1 MAMCCFSHILS
12 PPYITTFISQPSS
25 QFRRIAIF
33 NKRDLELHNHNTTSV
48 ISSNPKNKIFAI
60 GNGASAA
67 ETAVVEIQKLQFQV
81 SNGYPYP
88 FGATV
93 QEDGVNFAIYSL
105 NALSATLCLFTLSDF
120 KNVNSSFLIFNS
132 ITNFSKLLRVFRFLY
147 FN

>member
-12 PPYITTFISQPSS
+12 PPYITTFISQSPS

-33 NKRDLELHNHNTTSV
+33 NKHNTTSV
-48 ISSNPKNKIFAI
+48 ICSIPKKKKKKKKISAI
-60 GNGASAA
+60 GNGASTA

-120 KNVNSSFLIFNS
+120 KNVNSSFHYS
-132 ITNFSKLLRVFRFLY
+132 IQFQISQNFFQF
-147 FN
+147 

>member
-12 PPYITTFISQPSS
+12 PPYITTFISQSPS

-33 NKRDLELHNHNTTSV
+33 NKRDLELHKHNTTSV
-48 ISSNPKNKIFAI
+48 ICSIPKKKKISAI

-120 KNVNSSFLIFNS
+120 KNVNSSFHYS
-132 ITNFSKLLRVFRFLY
+132 IQFQISQNFFQF
-147 FN
+147 

>member
-1 MAMCCFSHILS
+1 MAMCCFS

-120 KNVNSSFLIFNS
+120 KNVNSSFHYS
-132 ITNFSKLLRVFRFLY
+132 IQFQISQNFFQF
-147 FN
+147 